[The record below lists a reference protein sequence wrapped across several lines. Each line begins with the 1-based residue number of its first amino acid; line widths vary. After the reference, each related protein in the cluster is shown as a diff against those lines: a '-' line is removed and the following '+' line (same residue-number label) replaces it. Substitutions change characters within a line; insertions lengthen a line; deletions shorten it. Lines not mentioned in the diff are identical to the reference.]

1 MKNRKVVIITIVIV
15 AVVLLSLASWLLY
28 KKFFKKDSSE
38 DNDVSKDGMPDWSS
52 TPSSSSST
60 IYSAPASSSGTSFPI
75 KRGMKGAD
83 VVKIQEAINKKCGA
97 GLVTD
102 GDFGRMTESA
112 LMSCYKTKEVSQALF
127 TQMGFDK
134 TSSPAPSVTGFSKG
148 SKVYIKGDSIA
159 LYSYPEAKSK
169 WVIGNISKAIVKTNP
184 IGTWVSK
191 ANGTFDKVSVIG
203 YINLKNEIVVLS
215 KPQEVFVYSSLISK
229 SAY

>member
-1 MKNRKVVIITIVIV
+1 MKNRKVVIITIVII

-28 KKFFKKDSSE
+28 KKFFKKDSSGGDE
-38 DNDVSKDGMPDWSS
+38 KKDDVVPDFSS
-52 TPSSSSST
+52 TPSSSST
-60 IYSAPASSSGTSFPI
+60 IYSAPASSGISFPI
-75 KRGMKGAD
+75 KRGMKGAE

-112 LMSCYKTKEVSQALF
+112 LNSCYGTKEVSQALY

-134 TSSPAPSVTGFSKG
+134 TSSPAPSKTGFSKG
-148 SKVYIKGDSIA
+148 NKVYIKGDAISF
-159 LYSYPEAKSK
+159 YSFPEAKSK
-169 WVIGNISKAIVKTNP
+169 WIIGSIPKSLAKTNP

-191 ANGTFDKVSVIG
+191 ANGTFDKISIVAYQKLNG
-203 YINLKNEIVVLS
+203 EAVVLS